1 MQQGL
6 TEDKADLVAREGED
20 GLDLV
25 GAIGHGIANGPLDP
39 TAPGTYY
46 EVYYDGFAKGNLSG
60 AFAS

>member
-1 MQQGL
+1 M
-6 TEDKADLVAREGED
+6 
-20 GLDLV
+20 DLV